1 MHANSSLFLL
11 FLLRA
16 STLYLVSPF
25 SATVSVGM
33 GNTEVTFQADRLC
46 PTPINFSSLLTVKY
60 TIRQR
65 QNVSKTNEQLPH
77 DWQLPQSGSEMPICW
92 KRNRL
97 LRWMKGQTS
106 LFGPVNRVCVF
117 VCGFVKFKQLHN
129 TDLVVL
135 FLYRM
140 CCWFARGRKAK
151 SFSFLFHQTSHAL
164 ERLHSLL
171 NMLACLHSLIMSF
184 LLHN

>member
-97 LRWMKGQTS
+97 LRWMS
-106 LFGPVNRVCVF
+106 LPVKRSLKSSSKCR
-117 VCGFVKFKQLHN
+117 CSQR
-129 TDLVVL
+129 TIL
-135 FLYRM
+135 FN
-140 CCWFARGRKAK
+140 
-151 SFSFLFHQTSHAL
+151 LF
-164 ERLHSLL
+164 
-171 NMLACLHSLIMSF
+171 
-184 LLHN
+184 